1 MRTGKWILILVM
13 AAPAYAQN
21 HGRPPLYQR
30 NLVEPGDPARDL
42 FVAGQQFYDQ
52 FRFAD
57 AEATFREVTQKYP
70 RSSIADRAEYYLIRT
85 LVRTGNNAEALNHIN
100 AFRKTYPKS
109 PWNGDVEEQRMQLT
123 NQVPAAAQAILVRV
137 GARPVPLPPR
147 PAPPAV
153 RVDPIEIQN
162 LDPQISLMQ
171 EALRVMIRSDIPRAV
186 QIASERLRANM
197 ADPVVISTMST
208 LAISAVP
215 QGLPIL
221 VEIAKNSPDIKAR
234 KDAVFWLSRA
244 PANKDLIVDTL
255 VSLLP
260 TLGDDNCD
268 AVTYGLG
275 QIRTEKSFN
284 ALAGLV
290 TDKTR
295 SEKLHQQALLVLGQA
310 HDPRTVPLLENIAT
324 GDSDI
329 RLRSEAVRWLG
340 QIRGPEATSVLE
352 NLLRKK

>member
-21 HGRPPLYQR
+21 ARFPLYQR
-30 NLVEPGDPARDL
+30 NLVEPADPARDL
-42 FVAGQQFYDQ
+42 FMVGQQFYDQ
-52 FRFAD
+52 SRFAE

-70 RSSIADRAEYYLIRT
+70 KSSVADRSEYYLIRT
-85 LVRTGNNAEALNHIN
+85 LIRTGNSMEALNHIN
-100 AFRKTYPKS
+100 AFRKTYPRS

-123 NQVPAAAQAILVRV
+123 NQVPPAAQAILIRAGVRPAAV
-137 GARPVPLPPR
+137 PPR

-162 LDPQISLMQ
+162 LEPQISLMQ

-208 LAISAVP
+208 LATSAAP

-221 VEIAKNSPDIKAR
+221 VEIAKNSPDIRAR
-234 KDAVFWLSRA
+234 KDAVYWLSRA
-244 PANKDLIVDTL
+244 PADKDLIVDML
-255 VSLLP
+255 VGLLP
-260 TLGDDNCD
+260 TLSDQNSD
-268 AVTYGLG
+268 AITFALG
-275 QIRTEKSFN
+275 QIRTGKSFS

-295 SEKLHQQALLVLGQA
+295 SERLHQQALVALGQA
-310 HDPRTVPLLENIAT
+310 HDPRTAPLLENIAT

-329 RLRSEAVRWLG
+329 ALRREALRWLS
-340 QIRGPEATSVLE
+340 QMRGAEANNALE
-352 NLLRKK
+352 NVLRRK